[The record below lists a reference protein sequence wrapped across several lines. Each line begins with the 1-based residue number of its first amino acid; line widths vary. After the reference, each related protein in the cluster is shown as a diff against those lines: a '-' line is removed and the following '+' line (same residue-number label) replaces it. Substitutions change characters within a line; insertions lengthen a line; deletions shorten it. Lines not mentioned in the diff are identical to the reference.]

1 MTKETYYMT
10 KETYYMTKET
20 CYMTKETYYMTK
32 ETYYMTKETYYMTK
46 ETYYTTKET
55 CKPGE
60 QSSSLLQS
68 PVHFEQ
74 GRCFEQRPLPTFWI
88 AILGLLVATSHEQV
102 WLLP

>member
-1 MTKETYYMT
+1 MTK
-10 KETYYMTKET
+10 K
-20 CYMTKETYYMTK
+20 TYYMTK
-32 ETYYMTKETYYMTK
+32 ETYYMTKETYYM
-46 ETYYTTKET
+46 TKET

-74 GRCFEQRPLPTFWI
+74 GRSFEHVPLPTLWI
-88 AILGLLVATSHEQV
+88 AILELWGATSHEQV